1 MTATSG
7 RRLSESSRRLDP
19 LGSWVRMCL
28 ESLRW
33 FSPARRLTWVA
44 QTIFSRR
51 ETYTERNKDM
61 SSTASVR
68 TSRMRDIPSSRVLFR
83 LVPSERRTGGTGYGL
98 WRGGKMTDL
107 LKTPSAMDAE
117 IGPPKSNPKSGD
129 SGCLAQEI
137 VGGYAVILPTPNA
150 VEAEKFAKTYNPD
163 SQMGSSLTAMAVNDL
178 LPTPLAVS
186 VRHSKR
192 CQELRSAGDVP
203 FHSRVNGETRPNGLE
218 DYLEFN
224 GLMPSPVSQD
234 YRRRGPNSRQQG
246 LPELCHKLM
255 PTPTAMDSS
264 EATARMRS
272 SQMKEGSMHSVTLAR
287 AVQSR
292 DSKDGKTS
300 QLNPP
305 VCRGD
310 DGIPFGVADLALPF
324 GKWRKE
330 AIKALGNAWVPE
342 VAYEIFRMI
351 QEVEYG
357 YDNKG
362 QSALLL

>member
-1 MTATSG
+1 
-7 RRLSESSRRLDP
+7 
-19 LGSWVRMCL
+19 
-28 ESLRW
+28 
-33 FSPARRLTWVA
+33 
-44 QTIFSRR
+44 
-51 ETYTERNKDM
+51 
-61 SSTASVR
+61 
-68 TSRMRDIPSSRVLFR
+68 
-83 LVPSERRTGGTGYGL
+83 
-98 WRGGKMTDL
+98 MTDL

-117 IGPPKSNPKSGD
+117 IGSPKSNPKSGD

-186 VRHSKR
+186 VRHWKR

-300 QLNPP
+300 QLNPLFVGEMMGFP
-305 VCRGD
+305 
-310 DGIPFGVADLALPF
+310 LEWLTLPF
-324 GKWRKE
+324 LSESGEKK
-330 AIKALGNAWVPE
+330 L
-342 VAYEIFRMI
+342 
-351 QEVEYG
+351 
-357 YDNKG
+357 
-362 QSALLL
+362 

>member
-1 MTATSG
+1 
-7 RRLSESSRRLDP
+7 
-19 LGSWVRMCL
+19 MCL

-68 TSRMRDIPSSRVLFR
+68 TSRTRDIPSSRVLFR

-98 WRGGKMTDL
+98 SRGGKMTDL
-107 LKTPSAMDAE
+107 LKTPSAMD
-117 IGPPKSNPKSGD
+117 
-129 SGCLAQEI
+129 
-137 VGGYAVILPTPNA
+137 
-150 VEAEKFAKTYNPD
+150 AEKFAKTYNPD

-203 FHSRVNGETRPNGLE
+203 FHSRANGETRPNGLE
-218 DYLEFN
+218 DWLEFN

-234 YRRRGPNSRQQG
+234 FRRRGPNSRQQG

-255 PTPTAMDSS
+255 HTPIADGLKKRTKKGQKRMTERDFAEFFPTPTAMDAT
-264 EATARMRS
+264 EATARMSS
-272 SQMKEGSMHSVTLAR
+272 SQVKEGSMHSVTLAR
-287 AVQSR
+287 AVQSKSQ
-292 DSKDGKTS
+292 DSKDGRAS
-300 QLNPP
+300 QLNPLFVGEMMGYP
-305 VCRGD
+305 LEWL
-310 DGIPFGVADLALPF
+310 ILPF
-324 GKWRKE
+324 LSENGERR
-330 AIKALGNAWVPE
+330 P
-342 VAYEIFRMI
+342 
-351 QEVEYG
+351 
-357 YDNKG
+357 
-362 QSALLL
+362 